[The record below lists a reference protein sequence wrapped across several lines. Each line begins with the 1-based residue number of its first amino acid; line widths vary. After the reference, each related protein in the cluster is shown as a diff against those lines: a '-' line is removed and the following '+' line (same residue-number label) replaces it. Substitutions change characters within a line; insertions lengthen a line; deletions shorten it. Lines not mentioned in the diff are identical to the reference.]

1 MMVTIVNA
9 VDTITMEECNM
20 RLCTVIFPESS
31 SVRKKEYT
39 FKIPGLFHVKEGD
52 ILRHPNYQNAPMKV
66 VKVFDYPVNN
76 VYNGYILKELLPEDT
91 QIDRPSKINNN
102 QTNNNMEKRN
112 IKVSL
117 EEARNWYNG
126 KDQTLRKLALQAYTE
141 KELSEPQNLK
151 EVLEALGVQS
161 LHLNMKLGGKD
172 AASTMKLSQEIGIE
186 IGSELTLHMK
196 LGFIAR
202 YFNGTWRPDMK
213 QTKYF
218 LARTH
223 HSYDLPN
230 SIKLDNDYCIGT
242 HERVMY
248 PGIVYFQKQEDVRK
262 AYEMLKLKVEK

>member
-1 MMVTIVNA
+1 M
-9 VDTITMEECNM
+9 M
-20 RLCTVIFPESS
+20 RLCTIVFPESS
-31 SVRKKEYT
+31 SSRTKEYT
-39 FKIPGLFHVKEGD
+39 FKIPNMPYVREGD
-52 ILRHPNYQNAPMKV
+52 ILRNTNYQNAPMKV
-66 VKVFDYPVNN
+66 VRVFDYPVNN

-91 QIDRPSKINNN
+91 QIDRPSKINN

-112 IKVSL
+112 ITVSL

-151 EVLEALGVQS
+151 EVLEALGIEN
-161 LHLNMKLGGKD
+161 LNLNMKVGGEVPNAVRVKE
-172 AASTMKLSQEIGIE
+172 MSQE

-196 LGFIAR
+196 LAFIAR
-202 YFNGTWRPDMK
+202 YFNGTWKPDMK

-262 AYEMLKLKVEK
+262 AYEMLKLQD

>member
-1 MMVTIVNA
+1 
-9 VDTITMEECNM
+9 M

-31 SVRKKEYT
+31 SSRTKEYT
-39 FKIPGLFHVKEGD
+39 LKIPKMLYVREGD
-52 ILRHPNYQNAPMKV
+52 ILRNPNYGNAPMKV
-66 VKVFDYPVNN
+66 VRVFDYPVNN
-76 VYNGYILKELLPEDT
+76 VYKGYILKELLPFET
-91 QIDRPSKINNN
+91 KVETSSKINNN

-141 KELSEPQNLK
+141 KELSEPQSLK
-151 EVLEALGVQS
+151 EVLESLGITS

-172 AASTMKLSQEIGIE
+172 AASTMKLSKEIGVE

-196 LGFIAR
+196 LALIAK
-202 YFNGTWRPDMK
+202 YFNGTWEPDMNK
-213 QTKYF
+213 AKYF

-230 SIKLDNDYCIGT
+230 SIRLDTNYCIGT

-262 AYEMLKLKVEK
+262 AYEMLKAEG

>member
-1 MMVTIVNA
+1 
-9 VDTITMEECNM
+9 MEECNM

-31 SVRKKEYT
+31 SVNKKEYT
-39 FKIPGLFHVKEGD
+39 FKIPKMLYVREGD
-52 ILRHPNYQNAPMKV
+52 ILRNPNYGNAPMKV
-66 VKVFDYPVNN
+66 VRVFDYPVNN

-141 KELSEPQNLK
+141 NELTEPQTLK
-151 EVLEALGVQS
+151 EVLEALGIGN
-161 LHLNMKLGGKD
+161 LHLNMKVEGEISS
-172 AASTMKLSQEIGIE
+172 AAQVKEMSQE

-196 LGFIAR
+196 LAFIAR

-223 HSYDLPN
+223 HLYDLPN

-248 PGIVYFQKQEDVRK
+248 PGIVYFQRQEDVRK
-262 AYEMLKLKVEK
+262 AYEMLKLQN

>member
-1 MMVTIVNA
+1 M
-9 VDTITMEECNM
+9 M
-20 RLCTVIFPESS
+20 RLCTVVFPESS
-31 SVRKKEYT
+31 SSRTKEYT
-39 FKIPGLFHVKEGD
+39 FKIPKMLYVREGD
-52 ILRHPNYQNAPMKV
+52 ILRNINYGDAPMKV
-66 VKVFDYPVNN
+66 VRVFDYPVNN
-76 VYNGYILKELLPEDT
+76 VYNGYILKELLPIDT
-91 QIDRPSKINNN
+91 QVETPSTRFNNH
-102 QTNNNMEKRN
+102 QTSNNMEKRN

-151 EVLEALGVQS
+151 EVLEALGIEN
-161 LHLNMKLGGKD
+161 LNLNMKVGGEVPNAVRVKE
-172 AASTMKLSQEIGIE
+172 MSQE

-196 LGFIAR
+196 LAFIAR
-202 YFNGTWRPDMK
+202 YFNGTWKPDMK

-262 AYEMLKLKVEK
+262 AYEMLKLQD